1 MYTLYK
7 TAGKHGM
14 REVVGFYDDIMEG
27 TAAIETDRAKFD
39 DEAQYELK
47 RDGEDSDGTGI
58 QQT

>member
-14 REVVGFYDDIMEG
+14 REVVGYYDDALEG
-27 TAAIETDRAKFD
+27 AAAIETDRAKFD